1 MDCAGGG
8 IGAVKRPTIV
18 VAACAA
24 LLAAGC
30 SATGDTHQAGSTAPA
45 AQTST
50 QQSPMSKAAPAPE
63 ASGKVVIRYEDAQ
76 SPEAQHGR
84 QIMQDAKVLEEL
96 AQHIEDT
103 LLLPHDLGL
112 VAKQCDEINDFYDPS
127 TTSIELC
134 YEAREHAE
142 KLAAENGNPAPTTP
156 AIDEAT
162 SAAYHELGHA
172 TLNIYDL
179 AFTGREEDVADQLSA
194 FMLLTPGADGKKY
207 PDGLRIATNTALEW
221 KLSSKEYGD
230 ANELPFWDGHPM
242 DIQRMYN
249 WECWIYGADPDANAS
264 IVQSGDLPEGRAG
277 NCEGEY
283 ENMTRGWQQLLGT
296 HVRKPN

>member
-1 MDCAGGG
+1 MGRCRRGNFV
-8 IGAVKRPTIV
+8 VKGPTTV
-18 VAACAA
+18 VAACAV
-24 LLAAGC
+24 LLTAGC
-30 SATGDTHQAGSTAPA
+30 GGSVTQHADTTTSGAQPSKQAASTTSTAP
-45 AQTST
+45 
-50 QQSPMSKAAPAPE
+50 
-63 ASGKVVIRYEDAQ
+63 SGRVVIRYEDAET
-76 SPEAQHGR
+76 PEAQRGR
-84 QIMQDAKVLEEL
+84 QIMQDAKVLEQL

-103 LLLPHDLGL
+103 LLLPNDLGL
-112 VAKQCDEINDFYDPS
+112 VAKQCNTVNDFYDPS

-142 KLAAENGNPAPTTP
+142 KLAAERGGPEPATP
-156 AIDEAT
+156 AVDEAT

-207 PDGLRIATNTALEW
+207 PDGVRIATNTALEW
-221 KLSSKEYGD
+221 KLSSKEAGD

-249 WECWIYGADPDANAS
+249 WECWIYGADPAANAG
-264 IVQSGDLPEGRAG
+264 IVQSGDLPEDRAG
-277 NCEGEY
+277 NCEDEY
-283 ENMTRGWQQLLGT
+283 ANMTRGWQQLLGT

>member
-1 MDCAGGG
+1 M
-8 IGAVKRPTIV
+8 KRPIT

-24 LLAAGC
+24 LLVTAGC
-30 SATGDTHQAGSTAPA
+30 SASVTQQAD
-45 AQTST
+45 TST
-50 QQSPMSKAAPAPE
+50 SATSAAPPSKQAASKAPSPAPE
-63 ASGKVVIRYEDAQ
+63 GSGKVVIRYEDAET
-76 SPEAQHGR
+76 PEAQRGR

-112 VAKQCDEINDFYDPS
+112 VAKQCNTINDFYDPN

-142 KLAAENGNPAPTTP
+142 KLDQGSGIADPVQP

-194 FMLLTPGADGKKY
+194 FMLLTPGADGSKY
-207 PDGLRIATNTALEW
+207 PDGVRIATNTALEW
-221 KLSSKEYGD
+221 KLSSKEAGD

-249 WECWIYGADPDANAS
+249 WECWIYGADPAANAS
-264 IVQSGDLPEGRAG
+264 IVQSGDLPEDRAG
-277 NCEGEY
+277 NCEDEY
-283 ENMTRGWQQLLGT
+283 ANMTRGWQQLLGT